1 MTDSPTLDRMDRP
14 LDPALVKR
22 RKRIRIAQVLF
33 ACVAGVGLISLL
45 SAWISPSIPR
55 NEVRTSVA
63 DSGVV
68 EASMSAT
75 GSVVPEAEEAIS
87 SPADTRVLQILR
99 HPGDRVARGE
109 RFLDLDVAGPTLALE
124 RIQKDIALNAN
135 RSAQMKLDQEH
146 ALADLRSQLRIKN
159 LRLTYLRSKK
169 VQEEKMYSIGASS
182 KDQLEQARLEEEI
195 AGTEQSGLEQ
205 SVRSAEKSLDNQL
218 SALATEGAS
227 LRTEKAD
234 VLKQLDVLSGRAP
247 KAGVL
252 TMIAS
257 DVGGTLHRG
266 DIIARISD
274 LSAYRVDAEIS
285 DIYSGVISKGQ
296 KARIF
301 WTGGS
306 ADGEVSAINPTIEN
320 GTVRFSVALA
330 RRSDPRLRVNLRV
343 DVAVITSAAKNG
355 LRLAK
360 GPYLTGGNAQE
371 VFVIRNDRAVRTT
384 ARIGVSGVDY
394 VEVLGGLRKG
404 DEVIISDMRD
414 YINAKEVRLK

>member
-1 MTDSPTLDRMDRP
+1 
-14 LDPALVKR
+14 
-22 RKRIRIAQVLF
+22 
-33 ACVAGVGLISLL
+33 
-45 SAWISPSIPR
+45 
-55 NEVRTSVA
+55 
-63 DSGVV
+63 
-68 EASMSAT
+68 MSAT